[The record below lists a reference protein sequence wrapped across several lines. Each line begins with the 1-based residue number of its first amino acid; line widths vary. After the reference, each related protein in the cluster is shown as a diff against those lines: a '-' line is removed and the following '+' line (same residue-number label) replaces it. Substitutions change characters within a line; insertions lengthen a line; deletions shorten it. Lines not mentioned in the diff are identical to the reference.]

1 MAERGLWLALQFR
14 DDALSQHLAQ
24 FDAPL
29 VERIDAPDRAL
40 SEDRVLIEGDELAE
54 RVWGEPLGE
63 DRVRRAIAFED
74 EVGHKPIRRVLGLD
88 LLPRLAEGQRLG
100 LRE

>member
-1 MAERGLWLALQFR
+1 MAERGLWLALEFR

-54 RVWGEPLGE
+54 RVRCEPIGE
-63 DRVRRAIAFED
+63 DCVRRAVALED
-74 EVGHKPIRRVLGLD
+74 AVWYEPSRRGVGLD
-88 LLPRLAEGQRLG
+88 ILTRLPAPQRRG
-100 LRE
+100 PG